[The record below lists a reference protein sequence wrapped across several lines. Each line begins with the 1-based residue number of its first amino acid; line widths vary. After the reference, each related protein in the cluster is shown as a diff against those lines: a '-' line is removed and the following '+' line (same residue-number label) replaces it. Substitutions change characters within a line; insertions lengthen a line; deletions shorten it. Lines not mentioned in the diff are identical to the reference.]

1 MIYST
6 LSLTI
11 QSHIAEVVLNQP
23 NIGNAMNQT
32 AWDELSQVFDSLDS
46 NNDVHVIILSGEGKH
61 FCTGIDL
68 KLLGSIEDVVQGK
81 SRSEAAEMI
90 RSLILKLQEPI
101 NKIEKCRKPVLA
113 AVHGGCIGAGL
124 DIIAACDMRYC
135 TSESFFTIKEID
147 MAMVADL
154 GSLQRWPKIM
164 PEGMVREMAFA
175 GRNVFA
181 EEALNSG
188 LVNRKFETKE
198 DMLMQVREIAETIA
212 RKSALAVRGT
222 KSVLNHARE
231 NSVAEG
237 LEYVATWNAGML
249 LSDDLKEAVS
259 AFREKRQPV
268 FNKQN

>member
-1 MIYST
+1 
-6 LSLTI
+6 
-11 QSHIAEVVLNQP
+11 
-23 NIGNAMNQT
+23 MNQT

-46 NNDVHVIILSGEGKH
+46 NNDLHAIILSGEGKH

-81 SRSEAAEMI
+81 SRSEAAEII

-154 GSLQRWPKIM
+154 GSLQRLPKILSD
-164 PEGMVREMAFA
+164 GMVREMAFT
-175 GRNVFA
+175 GRNVSA

-198 DMLMQVREIAETIA
+198 DMETIA

-268 FNKQN
+268 FNKQNW